1 MIARYQKYGVIDNL
15 LRIKQGE
22 TYEPG
27 CTDTFFYVVHDN
39 INTAVYFLTAI
50 ASLMMRQFMYK
61 IHNRFFNLDEK
72 AVDELTQKYL
82 SNYKLLITVF
92 NFTPWL
98 ALVIIK

>member
-1 MIARYQKYGVIDNL
+1 MNLDVLTHFFMWCMI
-15 LRIKQGE
+15 
-22 TYEPG
+22 
-27 CTDTFFYVVHDN
+27 
-39 INTAVYFLTAI
+39 INTAVYFITAI

>member
-1 MIARYQKYGVIDNL
+1 MNLDVLTHFFMWCMIIY
-15 LRIKQGE
+15 
-22 TYEPG
+22 
-27 CTDTFFYVVHDN
+27 
-39 INTAVYFLTAI
+39 TAVYFVTAI